1 MGGNH
6 TGRLGGAS
14 VTLTAPISTE
24 LEHDGIEIVDDV
36 QITESAIA
44 VERSVA
50 PSPALTQVS
59 EPLTPFLVL
68 GVLSWIA
75 IVVTASLL
83 AF

>member
-1 MGGNH
+1 M
-6 TGRLGGAS
+6 
-14 VTLTAPISTE
+14 TLTAPISTE

-36 QITESAIA
+36 QITESAIT
-44 VERSVA
+44 VEHSVA
-50 PSPALTQVS
+50 PSHSSTRVR
-59 EPLTPFLVL
+59 EPLTPFLVV